1 MVREKS
7 TPHSIG
13 KAFGSGF
20 MAPKHLS
27 EVFGSSKHNSAPNS
41 RRRESSPSTPTPE
54 PQNSGR
60 SPKRRA
66 SQAKF
71 PDKLR
76 FISLVAATYLLV
88 TAGTFIVGSPFSNAQ
103 SVRQR
108 ATLSSTDSSTVFQ
121 LRSFPDGPIST
132 YGRVGDSGEILDTHR
147 GNDGYTWY
155 YVRFPSTPRGAW
167 VRADSVTLGN
177 SASTGSS
184 QTVTRPSPSTG
195 VSSPPAAS
203 PSRPSQPETPIPSSV
218 GGQPQGSPQYATT
231 GPIGTPPSSTPV
243 LQRPRFQR
251 PSLTNPAATPA
262 QPPRTTASVST
273 APLNQETIDYF
284 LEIALGSE
292 WGNSSSTIRRWT
304 QNLRIQPMGTPSQAD
319 RNTLETV
326 VAELNQLTNGQVSLQ
341 IVQENPNVQIYFVP
355 EAEFSRY
362 EPNYVPR
369 NLGFF
374 WARWNNSG
382 IYNSRILI
390 STTGVSQTERSHL
403 IREELTQSLGL
414 MRDSYRYEDSIF
426 QQRWTQTNQFSDIDR
441 AIIQL
446 LYRPDIRPGMS
457 RAEVL
462 SQLSR

>member
-1 MVREKS
+1 
-7 TPHSIG
+7 
-13 KAFGSGF
+13 

-27 EVFGSSKHNSAPNS
+27 EVFGSSQHNSAPHS
-41 RRRESSPSTPTPE
+41 RERKSSPSSQPPE
-54 PQNSGR
+54 PHNFGR

-66 SQAKF
+66 SQKPKF
-71 PDKLR
+71 PEKLR
-76 FISLVAATYLLV
+76 FISLIAATYLLV

-167 VRADSVTLGN
+167 VRADSVTL
-177 SASTGSS
+177 SDSTRTSSS
-184 QTVTRPSPSTG
+184 QTETRPSFPTDTSTPPTSSSLPSQT
-195 VSSPPAAS
+195 VPS
-203 PSRPSQPETPIPSSV
+203 PSDASDLS
-218 GGQPQGSPQYATT
+218 QGSPQYATT
-231 GPIGTPPSSTPV
+231 GPIGTPSSSPP
-243 LQRPRFQR
+243 PRRRLGFRR
-251 PSLTNPAATPA
+251 PSLTNPPATSA
-262 QPPRTTASVST
+262 QPPRTASVST

-319 RNTLETV
+319 IQTLEMV

-355 EAEFSRY
+355 EADFSQY

-374 WARWNNSG
+374 WARWNNDG
-382 IYNSRILI
+382 IYHSRILI
-390 STTGVSQTERSHL
+390 SMTGVSQTERSHL

-426 QQRWTQTNQFSDIDR
+426 QQRWTQTNQFSDLDR

-462 SQLSR
+462 AQLGR

>member
-1 MVREKS
+1 M
-7 TPHSIG
+7 
-13 KAFGSGF
+13 
-20 MAPKHLS
+20 
-27 EVFGSSKHNSAPNS
+27 
-41 RRRESSPSTPTPE
+41 RESSSASQTPE
-54 PQNSGR
+54 PRYSGR
-60 SPKRRA
+60 SPQRQA
-66 SQAKF
+66 SQKPKF
-71 PDKLR
+71 PEKLR
-76 FISLVAATYLLV
+76 FISLVAATYLVV

-103 SVRQR
+103 SVRQW
-108 ATLSSTDSSTVFQ
+108 ATLSPSDSSTVFQ
-121 LRSFPDGPIST
+121 FRSFPDGPPSN
-132 YGRVGDSGEILDTHR
+132 YSGRVGDRGEILETHR
-147 GNDGYTWY
+147 GNNGYTWY
-155 YVRFPSTPRGAW
+155 FVRFPSTPRGAW
-167 VRADSVTLGN
+167 VRADSVTIGD
-177 SASTGSS
+177 SASSGSS
-184 QTVTRPSPSTG
+184 QTATRPSPPTGTSTPPT
-195 VSSPPAAS
+195 SSS
-203 PSRPSQPETPIPSSV
+203 LPSQPVTPIPSGV

-231 GPIGTPPSSTPV
+231 GPIRTPPSSTPV
-243 LQRPRFQR
+243 QQRPRFQR
-251 PSLTNPAATPA
+251 PSLANPVTTPA
-262 QPPRTTASVST
+262 QPPRTASVST

-304 QNLRIQPMGTPSQAD
+304 QNLRIQPMGTLSQAD

-326 VAELNQLTNGQVSLQ
+326 VSELNQLTNGQVSLQ

-374 WARWNNSG
+374 WARWNNNG

-426 QQRWTQTNQFSDIDR
+426 QQRWTQTNQFSDMDR

-457 RAEVL
+457 REEVL
-462 SQLSR
+462 AQLGR